1 MPEMIVKLTWD
12 DTKTTST
19 WMNIDNLKALL
30 YTDTYVK
37 PEFLK
42 VEEITFSPDVEMG

>member
-19 WMNIDNLKALL
+19 WMNIDNLKILL
-30 YTDTYVK
+30 YTKEAVK
-37 PEFLK
+37 REFLR
-42 VEEITFSPDVEMG
+42 VEEIVSEET